1 MLASVGS
8 FWYTFPYTLTFRL
21 QSMPKVNSASLKH
34 DLSYI
39 AEHLTVKW
47 CLDNGIT
54 SQVST
59 ICTSQQLSSG
69 LKAAL
74 ESNVISPMGTIDDS
88 SFEILLAEDNHV
100 NQRIA
105 VKFLEKYG
113 HKVEIAENGAIAVD
127 MYKQRC
133 ADHLSFDIVL
143 VSLSYITCGVRS
155 ESFLCIDGCFHAYYG
170 RNGSN

>member
-1 MLASVGS
+1 MFKCFYPIDNTDTG
-8 FWYTFPYTLTFRL
+8 
-21 QSMPKVNSASLKH
+21 
-34 DLSYI
+34 I
-39 AEHLTVKW
+39 VKW

-54 SQVST
+54 SQIST
-59 ICTSQQLSSG
+59 ICTSQQLASG

-105 VKFLEKYG
+105 LKFLEKYG

-133 ADHLSFDIVL
+133 ADHRSFDIVL
-143 VSLSYITCGVRS
+143 VGFIDLISYN
-155 ESFLCIDGCFHAYYG
+155 
-170 RNGSN
+170 NG

>member
-1 MLASVGS
+1 
-8 FWYTFPYTLTFRL
+8 
-21 QSMPKVNSASLKH
+21 
-34 DLSYI
+34 
-39 AEHLTVKW
+39 VKW

-54 SQVST
+54 TQIST
-59 ICTSQQLSSG
+59 ICTAQQISSG

-105 VKFLEKYG
+105 LKFLEKYG

-133 ADHLSFDIVL
+133 ADHRSFDIVL
-143 VSLSYITCGVRS
+143 VSRQLLPGWCELTAHYP
-155 ESFLCIDGCFHAYYG
+155 DGCLYAHYG
-170 RNGSN
+170 WYGSNRAYSQVRIFSKSRTNTYNCLDGPRE